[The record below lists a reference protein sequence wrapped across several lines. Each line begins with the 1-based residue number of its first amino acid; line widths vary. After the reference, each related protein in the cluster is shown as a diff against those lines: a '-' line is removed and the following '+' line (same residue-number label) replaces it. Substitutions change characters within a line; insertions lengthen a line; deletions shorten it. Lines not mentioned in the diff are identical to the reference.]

1 MLPRMSAAARPSVR
15 SSGNTTAMPQAAW
28 DSRFMRACRGETT
41 DRTPVWMMRQAG
53 RYMAHYRGLRA
64 NLSFLELCRNPSA
77 CAEAAL
83 FAREWLGVD
92 ASIVFSD
99 ILVVLESLGV
109 GLRFEGDGPKLT
121 PLADAAAVDRLRDPL
136 VAAGDL
142 GYVAEAVRLTVAGSP
157 ADIPCIGFAGA
168 PFTLAAYAIEGGGSR
183 NFARAK
189 RFMYSEPAAWHRLAA
204 KIAACSA
211 AHVNRQV
218 AAGAAA
224 VQFFDSWAGCLSRED
239 YREFALPHLR
249 AAVQAV
255 TPGVP
260 VIVFG
265 AGTGHLL
272 DLLAQTGAEVIGVD
286 TGPDLVDAW
295 DALGG
300 PNATAVQGNLDPA
313 LLLGSEAVLHR
324 RIDALLARTRGRPG
338 HIANLGHGII
348 KETPPEMAR
357 DMVRR
362 IHERSA

>member
-1 MLPRMSAAARPSVR
+1 MHEPVR
-15 SSGNTTAMPQAAW
+15 SSVRVAGNATAMPAARW
-28 DSRFMRACRGETT
+28 NSCFMKACRGEPT
-41 DRTPVWMMRQAG
+41 DRTPVWLMRQAG

-64 NLSFLELCRNPSA
+64 NLSFLDLCRNPEA

-83 FAREWLGVD
+83 YAREWLGVD

-99 ILVVLESLGV
+99 ILVVLEALGV
-109 GLRFEGDGPKLT
+109 PLRFEGDGPKLT
-121 PLADAAAVDRLRDPL
+121 PRADAAAVARLRDPL

-183 NFARAK
+183 QFARAK
-189 RFMYSEPAAWHRLAA
+189 GFMYREPAAWHRLCAS
-204 KIAACSA
+204 IAVCSA
-211 AHVNRQV
+211 AHVNRQI

-224 VQFFDSWAGCLSRED
+224 VQFFDSWAGCLSRDD
-239 YREFALPHLR
+239 YRDFVLPHLR

-255 TPGVP
+255 TPGIP

-272 DLLAQTGAEVIGVD
+272 DLFAQTGADVIGID
-286 TGPDLVDAW
+286 TGPDLTVAW
-295 DALGG
+295 DALGSG
-300 PNATAVQGNLDPA
+300 VAVQGNLDPA
-313 LLLGSEAVLHR
+313 LLLGTEAVLHQ
-324 RIDALLARTRGRPG
+324 RIDGMLARVAGRPG

-357 DMVRR
+357 ELVRR
-362 IHERSA
+362 IHERSAS

>member
-1 MLPRMSAAARPSVR
+1 MVQPRRPSVR
-15 SSGNTTAMPQAAW
+15 TSGNVLALPKASW
-28 DSRFMRACRGETT
+28 DSRFLRACRCEST
-41 DRTPVWMMRQAG
+41 DRTPVWLMRQAG

-64 NLSFLELCRNPSA
+64 NLSFLDLCRNPGA

-83 FAREWLGVD
+83 YARDWLGVD

-99 ILVVLESLGV
+99 ILVVLEALGV
-109 GLRFEGDGPKLT
+109 PLRFEGDGPKLT
-121 PLADAAAVDRLRDPL
+121 PLADAAAVGRLRDPL

-189 RFMYSEPAAWHRLAA
+189 RFMYSEPEAWHRLCAT
-204 KIAACSA
+204 IAQCSA
-211 AHVNRQV
+211 AHVNRQI

-224 VQFFDSWAGCLSRED
+224 VQFFDSWAGCLARED
-239 YREFALPHLR
+239 YREYVLPHLT

-272 DLLAQTGAEVIGVD
+272 DLFAQTGAEVVGVD
-286 TGPDLVDAW
+286 TGPDLVEAW
-295 DALGG
+295 DALGHG
-300 PNATAVQGNLDPA
+300 VAVQGNLDPT
-313 LLLGSEAVLHR
+313 LLLGTEAVLHR
-324 RIDALLARTRGRPG
+324 RIDGLLKRVAGRPG

-357 DMVRR
+357 ELVRR
-362 IHERSA
+362 IHEKSAA

>member
-1 MLPRMSAAARPSVR
+1 MSAAIVRTGVR
-15 SSGNTTAMPQAAW
+15 SAGNATAMPAARW
-28 DSRFMRACRGETT
+28 DSRFLRACRGQPV
-41 DRTPVWMMRQAG
+41 DRTPVWLMRQAG
-53 RYMAHYRGLRA
+53 RYMAHYRGLRSK
-64 NLSFLELCRNPSA
+64 LSFLDLCRSPA
-77 CAEAAL
+77 DCAEAAL
-83 FAREWLGVD
+83 YARDWLGVD

-99 ILVVLESLGV
+99 ILVVLEALGV

-121 PLADAAAVDRLRDPL
+121 PLADPAAVDRLRDPL
-136 VAAGDL
+136 AAAADL

-189 RFMYSEPAAWHRLAA
+189 SFMYREAAAWHRLSAA
-204 KIAACSA
+204 IAACSA
-211 AHVNRQV
+211 AHVNRQI

-239 YREFALPHLR
+239 YRAYALPHLA
-249 AAVQAV
+249 AAVNAV

-272 DLLAQTGAEVIGVD
+272 DLMAETGADVVGVD
-286 TGPDLVDAW
+286 TGPDLAAAW

-300 PNATAVQGNLDPA
+300 PARVAVQGNLDPC
-313 LLLGSEAVLHR
+313 LLLGSHEVLHS
-324 RIDALLARTRGRPG
+324 RIDSLLASVAGRPG

-357 DMVRR
+357 DMVQR
-362 IHERSA
+362 IHECSAS

>member
-1 MLPRMSAAARPSVR
+1 MVELPARIGVR
-15 SSGNTTAMPQAAW
+15 SAGNATSLPVACW
-28 DSRFMRACRGETT
+28 DSRFMRACRGEPT
-41 DRTPVWMMRQAG
+41 DRTPVWLMRQAG

-64 NLSFLELCRNPSA
+64 RLSFLDLCRSPA
-77 CAEAAL
+77 DAAEAAL
-83 FAREWLGVD
+83 YARDWLGVD

-99 ILVVLESLGV
+99 ILIVLEALGV

-121 PLADAAAVDRLRDPL
+121 PLSDPAAVDRLRDPL
-136 VAAGDL
+136 AAAADL
-142 GYVAEAVRLTVAGSP
+142 AYVAEAVRLTVAGSP

-183 NFARAK
+183 QFARAK
-189 RFMYSEPAAWHRLAA
+189 SFMYREPEAWHRLSSA
-204 KIAACSA
+204 IATCSA
-211 AHVNRQV
+211 AHVNRQI

-239 YREFALPHLR
+239 YRTYALPHLA
-249 AAVQAV
+249 AAVHAV

-272 DLLAQTGAEVIGVD
+272 DLMAATGADVVGVD
-286 TGPDLVDAW
+286 TGPDLLTAW
-295 DALGG
+295 DGLGG
-300 PNATAVQGNLDPA
+300 AARVAVQGNLDPA
-313 LLLGSEAVLHR
+313 LLLGPSAVLR
-324 RIDALLARTRGRPG
+324 ARVDGLIDAVAGRPG

-357 DMVRR
+357 ELVQR
-362 IHERSA
+362 IHERSAR